1 MPYRFKHICQVGCM
15 KGMQKIKRG
24 KTFNGLISYLLKP
37 ASHHKSDPY
46 VVGGNVIESFAE
58 ALSAEF
64 NATKLLRSDVSK
76 PVWHNSLRLPVGESL
91 PMQKWKQIADD
102 YMKRMGFSETHL
114 RAYVLHDD
122 KDGQHIHI
130 VASRI
135 DATSGKLYLG
145 KNENLISTR
154 IIQELEKD
162 YQLTRTKGTDAVKP
176 SSSPAKR
183 KKSRNEAMLEE
194 RTGEKC
200 AKTIIQE
207 AIDTLITSK
216 ISEERFVQQLADQKI
231 KAIPNRAS
239 TGKMN
244 GFSFEYAKISFK
256 ASQLGK
262 KYSWKNLEPFII
274 IDPLVVDDR
283 KASIAFNATNP
294 EEIIK
299 IVKADAVSFFGG
311 IDAENILLPLSVLPV
326 VDDIYQE
333 KVKTTGKSYVDVAM
347 RWIETIPWVDKIV
360 NTIKKLRNPLLKA
373 LKQPPKIFSASPLHI
388 DNPPLSAVEKTIKT
402 NVFRSKI

>member
-1 MPYRFKHICQVGCM
+1 M